1 MRRFMGGLGRGF
13 WRFMV
18 IFSFIVNIILVVVLL
33 GLVLLI
39 FDIKNNIATPL
50 VNGLHSSFVGLRDST
65 IDWTIPVDQE
75 ATLNGAIPVTLNI
88 PLQQNTLVRLTE
100 DVPITVLA
108 DITGPIILNNAT
120 VSLSLPRD
128 LILPVALDLN
138 VPVQQDLQLNNQPMG
153 VTMDVRAVIPLNQ
166 TQLADPVNNLELL
179 FNPLTRVLG
188 NLPSDF
194 NQAGQFAG
202 NIFSG
207 NLPNLLADTPYTLNP
222 WPGFSQTAGLN
233 YPFSQMSF
241 PQANVPQFTGIV
253 PLGGIPGLDSQL
265 RPQLYANGLT
275 PAQVNLQAQQAAA
288 AAGLPPESY
297 NGTYGQTMYTPVD
310 QARGEVPADAP
321 PPVTDGTS
329 PDGQVPPPDGQQQ
342 QPVDLGII
350 TPAPP

>member
-1 MRRFMGGLGRGF
+1 MRRFLGGFGRGF

-18 IFSFIVNIILVVVLL
+18 IFSFIVNFILVLVLL

-65 IDWTIPVDQE
+65 IDWTIPVDQQ
-75 ATLNGAIPVTLNI
+75 ALLNGAIPVTLNI

-100 DVPITVLA
+100 DVPITVQA
-108 DITGPIILNNAT
+108 DITGPIILSNAT

-128 LILPVALDLN
+128 LVLPVALDLN

-153 VTMDVRAVIPLNQ
+153 VTMDVRAVIPLSQ

-188 NLPSDF
+188 NLPGDF

-202 NIFSG
+202 NILSG
-207 NLPNLLADTPYTLNP
+207 NTPNLLADTPYTLNP

-233 YPFSQMSF
+233 YPFGQTSF
-241 PQANVPQFTGIV
+241 PTANIPQFTGIV

-265 RPQLYANGLT
+265 RPQLYTDGLT
-275 PAQVNLQAQQAAA
+275 PAQINAQAQQNAA

-297 NGTYGQTMYTPVD
+297 NGTYGQVMYTPVD
-310 QARGEVPADAP
+310 QARGEQPAGGQP
-321 PPVTDGTS
+321 PPVTDGT
-329 PDGQVPPPDGQQQ
+329 GGAVQPPPTPEQQ